1 MNLGV
6 QYYRPPF
13 PYQKYWEDDI
23 KQMKDSGLDSVQLWL
38 VWGWIESTPDVFN
51 FDDFDQ
57 LVALADKHGLK
68 VVLSTIAAIHPY
80 WIHRVIPGSEL
91 VDHMGHRVISSNRCE
106 VHNGLTPGGCF
117 DHPQVWARMANFL
130 RTTAEHYKDA
140 PNVHGWDAWNELRW
154 NVQADGYVCYCEH
167 TVARFRNW
175 LSEKYGGLDGL
186 NQAWQRRY
194 ISWEDV
200 QPGKQPDR
208 PYTEMMAFQHFLTWR
223 SDQHAIDRY
232 RTIKEIVPDQ
242 IVTVHA
248 AAPAPLLS
256 GGRQVYNQAINRGND
271 WFMADAI
278 DGVGTS
284 SFPIWENIDD
294 AAFGNRIDMVRSA
307 AAAAGKH
314 LWLSEVQGGRSATGF
329 NLYDPVDAASQQRW
343 IWNGIASG
351 ADTILF
357 WCWRNEIFGRES
369 GGFGLAGDDG
379 LAQERLDAMRQTHAA
394 IEEHSDLLADY
405 HMNEGKVGV
414 LFSPQSYYLHWSQE
428 ETADKA
434 KQSLLGYCRALV
446 RKSIPYRVIE
456 EEHLEELSEIKVLFL
471 PRMLVATPKIEA
483 ALSAFV
489 EGGGT
494 LVCESECGAF
504 NPIGIYRYPEERF
517 TAKLTGIK
525 EIGRRNLIEQQVQAH
540 YEGQTFPLHLTQ
552 WLTPWENTSG
562 EVLCEHSEG
571 AIISQMPVKA
581 GKVILVGSYL
591 GEAYFQDWYAGFED
605 FIAAICDA
613 SGCGAE
619 VWATGETVRSDSFV
633 YIKSGESQG
642 KKVVFVFYPKEA
654 DTVTLQFAPG
664 FLGASNLVDCVGGN
678 VYPVN
683 DELVIVNSPAQ
694 RVSVLVE
701 SEG

>member
-1 MNLGV
+1 
-6 QYYRPPF
+6 
-13 PYQKYWEDDI
+13 
-23 KQMKDSGLDSVQLWL
+23 
-38 VWGWIESTPDVFN
+38 
-51 FDDFDQ
+51 
-57 LVALADKHGLK
+57 
-68 VVLSTIAAIHPY
+68 
-80 WIHRVIPGSEL
+80 
-91 VDHMGHRVISSNRCE
+91 
-106 VHNGLTPGGCF
+106 
-117 DHPQVWARMANFL
+117 
-130 RTTAEHYKDA
+130 
-140 PNVHGWDAWNELRW
+140 
-154 NVQADGYVCYCEH
+154 
-167 TVARFRNW
+167 
-175 LSEKYGGLDGL
+175 
-186 NQAWQRRY
+186 
-194 ISWEDV
+194 
-200 QPGKQPDR
+200 
-208 PYTEMMAFQHFLTWR
+208 
-223 SDQHAIDRY
+223 
-232 RTIKEIVPDQ
+232 
-242 IVTVHA
+242 
-248 AAPAPLLS
+248 
-256 GGRQVYNQAINRGND
+256 
-271 WFMADAI
+271 
-278 DGVGTS
+278 
-284 SFPIWENIDD
+284 
-294 AAFGNRIDMVRSA
+294 MVRSA
-307 AAAAGKH
+307 AASAGKH

-394 IEEHSDLLADY
+394 IKEHSDLLADY
-405 HMNEGKVGV
+405 QMNEGKVGV

-471 PRMLVATPKIEA
+471 PRMLVATPRIEA

-504 NPIGIYRYPEERF
+504 DPIGIYRYPEQRF
-517 TAKLTGIK
+517 TAKLTGMK
-525 EIGRRNLIEQQVQAH
+525 EIGRRNLIEQHVEVS
-540 YEGQTFPLHLTQ
+540 YGGQKFPLHLTQ
-552 WLTPWENTSG
+552 WLTPWENTRG
-562 EVLCEHSEG
+562 EVLCTHSEG
-571 AIISQMPVKA
+571 AIISRVRVKA

-605 FIAAICDA
+605 FIAAICEA
-613 SGCGAE
+613 NGCGAE
-619 VWATGETVRSDSFV
+619 VWATGETVKSDSFV

-642 KKVVFVFYPKEA
+642 KKMVFVFYPKEA
-654 DTVTLQFAPG
+654 DTVELRFAPG
-664 FLGASNLVDCVGGN
+664 FLRASNMVDCVGGN

-683 DELVIVNSPAQ
+683 DGLVIVNSPAQ